1 MCLFF
6 RNMEELKEVTDILS
20 KTLNNA
26 SDAETLASDA
36 LTSIDTRANEI
47 TKSMANA
54 LELQKHNSEL
64 KFSIEATKKALNELE
79 QAQNG
84 RQRRETEEARSRLDN
99 LDNKGERVDSLSDSV
114 SGMIKTLKDRLK
126 SARKTIS
133 K

>member
-1 MCLFF
+1 
-6 RNMEELKEVTDILS
+6 MEELKEVTDILS